1 MEKFKLYPVLNGVT
15 NYENR
20 LNFLKTTHIE
30 FSIENGLPFGWMD
43 ILDQDGSFL
52 AEFENF
58 QIGANIDLKTKYD
71 DDKVSEDIKNLEIK
85 DWVILKVLTLASGGQ
100 NIKESIIRVYFG
112 HKMFLYRDMTSH
124 CYPAQPANELIRTI
138 LADKRRGCA
147 FNLVEDE
154 KPDSS
159 PVKRYKINESDWE
172 FLQNKVVNYC
182 DYKLTP
188 LYLYS
193 DLNSN
198 FYFKSLSTMFSSNPK
213 MLLYLHGTNGADQ
226 KAYEEFAAYY
236 KGAQQDEP
244 MSYSF
249 EICTKEALASLK
261 KAFILPDTQRNMSE
275 TGVKSP
281 IADMDSDESDLSGSY
296 PIDIYFAKSSDD
308 GNSVITINNHN
319 YSDSYS
325 LLNRSFSAYNKMF
338 QLEIITRF
346 AAPLMNVGNCIG
358 LFFGKG
364 HWVNGKWILR
374 NTHFALDES
383 GNAVVVLKLMRPSFS
398 GMINETTLKNYV
410 SFDKSPSPR
419 EKARS
424 DINKRNNS

>member
-15 NYENR
+15 DYENR

-43 ILDQDGSFL
+43 ILDQDGTFL

-58 QIGANIDLKTKYD
+58 QIGTNIDLKTKYD

-85 DWVILKVLTLASGGQ
+85 DWVILKILTLSSGGQ
-100 NIKESIIRVYFG
+100 NIKESIIRIYFG
-112 HKMFLYRDMTSH
+112 HRMFLYRDMDNH

-138 LADKRRGCA
+138 LADKRRGCS

-188 LYLYS
+188 LYLYA

-213 MLLYLHGTNGADQ
+213 MLLYLHGTNGEDQ
-226 KAYEEFAAYY
+226 QAYEEFAAYY

-249 EICTKEALASLK
+249 EICTKEALASLRK
-261 KAFILPDTQRNMSE
+261 QFILPNTQYNFSI
-275 TGVKSP
+275 TGKKSP
-281 IADMDSDESDLSGSY
+281 TSDMGSDESDLAGSY
-296 PIDIYFAKSSDD
+296 PIDVYFAKANDC
-308 GNSVITINNHN
+308 GNSVVTINNHN
-319 YSDSYS
+319 YSDSFS

-398 GMINETTLKNYV
+398 GKINETTLKNYA
-410 SFDKSPSPR
+410 SFDKSPALR
-419 EKARS
+419 KTTTI
-424 DINKRNNS
+424 INKKGNS